1 MNAKILWKDRT
12 DNRKTGDVPTAFVG
26 ATRQESFESCAGCPL
41 REKDCYSQRGI
52 VAMSHNSM
60 LKKNARVGDSVYSLS
75 YALANRSV
83 SARYVRFTAIGDGA
97 RCNPEEVK
105 AAHAEVKKA
114 GLGWLAYTHFPEE
127 VMAQGMQ
134 DYYCASKST
143 MEEADEVLEKG
154 FKRATITA
162 RWDLYDEGKRAYVSP
177 AGNKAVICPALMAHS
192 KGHRVTCNQCG
203 LCDPSKAGPKII
215 IFPDHGP
222 GIKSKI
228 KKLAD
233 KGIEWAMN
241 LAKPL

>member
-12 DNRKTGDVPTAFVG
+12 DNRKTGDMPTAFVG

-60 LKKNARVGDSVYSLS
+60 LKKNARVGDGVYSLS
-75 YALANRSV
+75 YALANRNV

-97 RCNPEEVK
+97 RCNPEEVI
-105 AAHAEVKKA
+105 
-114 GLGWLAYTHFPEE
+114 
-127 VMAQGMQ
+127 AQGMQ

-143 MEEADEVLEKG
+143 MEEADEVLAKG

-162 RWDLYDEGKRAYVSP
+162 RWDLYDEGKRMYVSP
-177 AGNKAVICPALMAHS
+177 AGNKAVICPALMAHA

-203 LCDPSKAGPKII
+203 LCDPSKEGPKIV

-222 GIKSKI
+222 GIKNKI
-228 KKLAD
+228 KKLAE
-233 KGIEWAMN
+233 KGIEWAIN
-241 LAKPL
+241 LSKPL